1 VILPLLMMEMRQNMN
16 IFEFELLM
24 TKKKIAILYG
34 GRSVEHGVSINSAR
48 NIHQYI
54 DRDRF
59 EPILIGIS
67 LKGVWYKTETVSKE
81 IESGSELSITLNP
94 SKPLFTASDGSSFIP
109 EIVFPVLHGT
119 DGEDGSIQGL
129 LKAMSIPM
137 IGTGVAGS
145 AMSMNKLVA
154 KRLLKEAGLPVT
166 RFLFSHYADKQQYG
180 FEEIEQVLGV
190 PFMVKSASLGSSVG
204 VSKVKSKSD
213 FEKALN
219 ESYRY
224 DDCVLF
230 EEFIQGREI
239 ECAILG
245 NSPAQASLPGEIV
258 ISSNYEFYTF
268 DAKYVDGEAV
278 SIKVPAKL
286 NSTESE
292 KIREISIRAY
302 QALGCED
309 FSRVDLF
316 LTQAGAIYVNEINTI
331 PGFTNSS
338 MFPMMWKERGISF
351 TALITRLAQL
361 AEERYQKS
369 MRIDHNYQS
378 SLKF

>member
-1 VILPLLMMEMRQNMN
+1 MN
-16 IFEFELLM
+16 DGNQAKRDIFEFDFNM

-54 DRDRF
+54 DRKHF
-59 EPILIGIS
+59 EPFLIGIS
-67 LKGVWYKTETVSKE
+67 LKGVWYKTETVSKD
-81 IESGSELSITLNP
+81 IESGHELSLALNP
-94 SKPLFTASDGSSFIP
+94 SRPEFVSKDGTSFIP
-109 EIVFPVLHGT
+109 DLVFPVLHGT

-145 AMSMNKLVA
+145 AMSMSKLVA

-166 RFLFSHYADKQQYG
+166 KFLYSYYSDKEQYK
-180 FEEIEQVLGV
+180 FEEIEKVLGV

-213 FEKALN
+213 FNKALS

-245 NSPAQASLPGEIV
+245 NSPANASLPGEIV

-286 NSTESE
+286 E
-292 KIREISIRAY
+292 KLVAERIQDISVRAY

-316 LTQAGAIYVNEINTI
+316 LTAEKNIYVNEINTI

-351 TALITRLAQL
+351 TDLITKLAEL
-361 AEERYQKS
+361 AEERYKKS
-369 MRIDHNYQS
+369 MRIEHNYQS